1 MANIVIQ
8 PSNKK
13 GKKYDAGIDGYKP
26 FHLVLLVTV
35 ILPNTKTKIVT
46 TTI

>member
-1 MANIVIQ
+1 MVNIVIQ

-13 GKKYDAGIDGYKP
+13 GKKYDAVIDGKKP

-35 ILPNTKTKIVT
+35 ILPNTKTKIVKR
-46 TTI
+46 TI